1 MLEYLKSQTLF
12 DHQGMHLTFAFQKIE
27 QFGSFCLS
35 PAETIKEGRES
46 LKAKFSDQGWLKS
59 TRELVLFISAF
70 EN

>member
-1 MLEYLKSQTLF
+1 
-12 DHQGMHLTFAFQKIE
+12 MHLTFAFQKIE